1 MVKKTGMMSSAKKGC
16 TCSMGKMLFGVVL
29 MAAGLVAV
37 VAGFQQQ
44 DILNNIG
51 VSLLYYIVGIF
62 LICVGKFFK
71 MSSYMCCEA
80 HNMCK

>member
-1 MVKKTGMMSSAKKGC
+1 MGMAASSSKKGC

-62 LICVGKFFK
+62 LVCVGKFFK